1 MRARLASVLL
11 IAPLIQA
18 CAADGTLL
26 PATTKV
32 LDKMPRVQN
41 STKAPCWLQRQI
53 AAQNSYV
60 DTIKAQAE
68 AVYKA
73 PCDVDPPKKHPA
85 KVASAQ

>member
-1 MRARLASVLL
+1 MRAKLASVLL
-11 IAPLIQA
+11 IVPLIQA

-32 LDKMPRVQN
+32 LDDLPKVQN

-60 DTIKAQAE
+60 TTIRDKQE
-68 AVYKA
+68 VVFKA
-73 PCDVDPPKKHPA
+73 PCDTDKAEA
-85 KVASAQ
+85 KVASVSK

>member
-1 MRARLASVLL
+1 
-11 IAPLIQA
+11 
-18 CAADGTLL
+18 
-26 PATTKV
+26 
-32 LDKMPRVQN
+32 MPRVQN
-41 STKAPCWLQRQI
+41 STEAPCWLQRQI